1 MPQDPPPLPL
11 TANSTPPPP
20 QKNQFWIRACS
31 ENDFEIT
38 SGSVSEIYK
47 MDLDAV
53 STFVQ
58 ILFAY
63 LSFTR
68 CAFVVS
74 YFLIVSRAPIIME
87 GQEVGDTW

>member
-1 MPQDPPPLPL
+1 MLQDPPLPL

-20 QKNQFWIRACS
+20 KKNNQFWIRACS
-31 ENDFEIT
+31 ENDYEIT

>member
-1 MPQDPPPLPL
+1 MPQDPPPPPNGKL
-11 TANSTPPPP
+11 NPPPP
-20 QKNQFWIRACS
+20 KKNQFWIRAWS

-58 ILFAY
+58 QTFSSHIYHLRDVHSLFHI
-63 LSFTR
+63 F
-68 CAFVVS
+68 
-74 YFLIVSRAPIIME
+74 
-87 GQEVGDTW
+87 

>member
-1 MPQDPPPLPL
+1 MLQDPPLPL
-11 TANSTPPPP
+11 TANSTPPP
-20 QKNQFWIRACS
+20 QKKNQFWIRACS
-31 ENDFEIT
+31 ENDYEIT

>member
-1 MPQDPPPLPL
+1 MLQDPPPPPNGKL
-11 TANSTPPPP
+11 TPPP
-20 QKNQFWIRACS
+20 KKTNQFWIRACS
-31 ENDFEIT
+31 ENDYEIT